1 MAKSPRP
8 RLVVHGGAPADWL
21 DFSANPNPLGVPAE
35 VRTAIDAATYE
46 RYADLNA
53 AAAERHLAADAGLPP
68 SWALVTAGAT
78 EALRIVAD
86 AWLGHG
92 RRAIIAGPT
101 YGDYRRVS
109 TMAGAEVIELR
120 ARPKSFR
127 PPVEALVRA
136 LSVAGSVVFVCDPNN
151 PTGCRL
157 TPSDWRRIHQALVA
171 RPSGETRLVIDQ
183 SFAAFAEGQTPVA
196 ELLGSGRVVLVRSLT
211 KRLGTPGV
219 RVGYILGPPRLL
231 APLRVYR
238 DPWSVGAHALAAA
251 RSAAWVLTPT
261 ERRTLARWRR
271 DLSDALRRRGLRPL
285 SSTANFILVEVGAAA
300 PALVAAAA
308 RRRIAVR
315 SGASFGLS
323 SYVRL
328 AVRPPAEQA
337 RLLAAIDAAAEA
349 KGELRASQGATQ
361 A

>member
-1 MAKSPRP
+1 
-8 RLVVHGGAPADWL
+8 VVHGGAPAGWL
-21 DFSANPNPLGVPAE
+21 DFSANPNPLGVPTQ
-35 VRTAIDAATYE
+35 VRAAIDAARYE
-46 RYADLNA
+46 RYADLDA
-53 AAAERHLAADAGLPP
+53 AAAEHHLAADAGLPP
-68 SWALVTAGAT
+68 GWALVTAGAT

-86 AWLGHG
+86 AWLRPG

-101 YGDYRRVS
+101 YGEYARVS
-109 TMAGAEVIELR
+109 TSSGAEVIELR
-120 ARPKSFR
+120 ARPPTFR
-127 PPVEALVRA
+127 PPVGALVRA
-136 LSVAGSVVFVCDPNN
+136 LSAASSVVFVCDPNN
-151 PTGCRL
+151 PTGRRL
-157 TPSDWRRIHQALVA
+157 VPADWRRLQQVLAA
-171 RPSGETRLVIDQ
+171 RPTGETRLVIDQ
-183 SFAAFAEGQTPVA
+183 SFAAFAEGQLPA
-196 ELLGSGRVVLVRSLT
+196 AQLLASDRVVLVRSLT

-219 RVGYILGPPRLL
+219 RIGYILGPPRLL

-251 RSAAWVLTPT
+251 HSASWVLTPT

-285 SSTANFILVEVGAAA
+285 SSTVNFILVEVGAAA
-300 PALVAAAA
+300 PTLVAVAA
-308 RRRIAVR
+308 RRRIAIR

-349 KGELRASQGATQ
+349 EGELRASQGATQ